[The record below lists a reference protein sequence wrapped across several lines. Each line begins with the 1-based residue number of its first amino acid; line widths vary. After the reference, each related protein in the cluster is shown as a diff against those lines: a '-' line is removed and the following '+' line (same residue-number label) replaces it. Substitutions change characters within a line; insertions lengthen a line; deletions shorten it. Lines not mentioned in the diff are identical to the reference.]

1 MDREQQKRD
10 EESLQGLL
18 QDEECEEFELND
30 NSQDSTS
37 SNSSR
42 YDHGDEKQPDD
53 KGPRYHLSSPRLA
66 LLVIGK
72 SIPSY
77 FQGLSS
83 ISFSLL
89 HRQLYVY

>member
-1 MDREQQKRD
+1 MDKEQTRD

-37 SNSSR
+37 SSSSR
-42 YDHGDEKQPDD
+42 YDHENKKQPDD
-53 KGPRYHLSSPRLA
+53 KGPRYHLSRSRLA

-72 SIPSY
+72 SISY
-77 FQGLSS
+77 FPDLSS
-83 ISFSLL
+83 ISLSLL
-89 HRQLYVY
+89 YRQLYVC

>member
-1 MDREQQKRD
+1 MDKEQTRD

-37 SNSSR
+37 SSSSR
-42 YDHGDEKQPDD
+42 YDHENKKQPDD
-53 KGPRYHLSSPRLA
+53 KGPRYHLSRSRLA

-72 SIPSY
+72 SIS
-77 FQGLSS
+77 
-83 ISFSLL
+83 
-89 HRQLYVY
+89 